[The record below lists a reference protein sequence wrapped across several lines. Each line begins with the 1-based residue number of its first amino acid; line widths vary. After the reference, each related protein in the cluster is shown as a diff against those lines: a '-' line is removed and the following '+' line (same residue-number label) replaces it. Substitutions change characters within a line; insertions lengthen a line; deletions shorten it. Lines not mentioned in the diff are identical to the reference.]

1 MNAANRI
8 VDLLSILLSREAR
21 DRAPARTARVLGR
34 HIDGTE
40 RLQRTDALCFTRG
53 APDSHYTGTI
63 LLNPSLAAFH
73 RAGVTGIGTSH
84 TIPAGTLWIETLDPS
99 EYHPGQTYQVT
110 VTGRGFD
117 DTVQIDF
124 LDPSLAIYGTAEIPL
139 NPDLEVQP
147 IHLIDPETL
156 LLDLVVAPGARL
168 LANAPIAFG
177 RPGRARNRKPDA
189 YAITAS
195 SVRPRYY
202 AFLDPDDFVASIYN
216 SDGTWFADRG
226 AIGLPAELPTAENGT
241 LIHQDARGA
250 VGPGTLAWRSADNE
264 ITVWDVD
271 AAQLYTYQ
279 APAPDIAYCSPPAYH
294 DGQLWWVEFPD
305 QSEAG
310 PTAGQ
315 ATFTLRN
322 ALCDLTAPQTIA
334 TVVFAAVIQS
344 WDLGPQAKVASSP
357 TGLLFETGWR
367 DNINHEIDGPAGASF
382 LFGPTGA
389 TAQSGA
395 AIDLAQG
402 FAASDGGSVGLTRPT
417 NTLQALPPILGA
429 PTVARWPTTGTWAL
443 AEGFGTTFNAA
454 VSADGTTALLYG
466 YPPGGETPIVIE
478 APSTATTGEPTI
490 RATVAIHPIHG
501 FPPTLLFLMA

>member
-1 MNAANRI
+1 MTQNLLR
-8 VDLLSILLSREAR
+8 LLSTFLAR
-21 DRAPARTARVLGR
+21 QTRDTAPARTARVLGR

-40 RLQRTDALCFTRG
+40 RLQRTDALCVTRG

-84 TIPAGTLWIETLDPS
+84 TIPAGTLWVETLDPS

-110 VTGRGFD
+110 VTGRGFV
-117 DTVQIDF
+117 DTIQIDF
-124 LDPSLAIYGTAEIPL
+124 LDPNLAVYGTAEIPL
-139 NPDLEVQP
+139 NLDLEVLA
-147 IHLIDPETL
+147 ITLIDSETL
-156 LLDLVVAPGARL
+156 LLDLTVAPGARL

-177 RPGRARNRKPDA
+177 KPGRAHSRKPDA
-189 YAITAS
+189 YAVTAS

-226 AIGLPAELPTAENGT
+226 AISLPAELPTAENGT
-241 LIHQDARGA
+241 LIHEDTRGA
-250 VGPGTLAWRSADNE
+250 VAPGTLAWRSADNE
-264 ITVWDVD
+264 ITVWDID

-279 APAPDIAYCSPPAYH
+279 GTVAAYCSPPVYH

-305 QSEAG
+305 QSESG
-310 PTAGQ
+310 PTTGQ

-322 ALCDLTAPQTIA
+322 ALCDLTAPQSIA

-344 WDLGPQAKVASSP
+344 WDLGPQAKVAASP

-367 DNINHEIDGPAGASF
+367 DNINNEIEGPAGASF
-382 LFGPTGA
+382 HFGPAGA
-389 TAQSGA
+389 VAQSGA

-402 FAASDGGSVGLTRPT
+402 LAAADGGSVGLATPT
-417 NTLQALPPILGA
+417 NTLQAMLPSLGA
-429 PTVARWPTTGTWAL
+429 PSAPRWPATGTWAL

-466 YPPGGETPIVIE
+466 YPPASDSPIVVE
-478 APSTATTGEPTI
+478 APSTATDGEPTI
-490 RATVAIHPIHG
+490 RATVANHPVHG